1 MRFKTGSTRSL
12 RRKRKLQ
19 VAVFCS
25 GFGSNLQALLN
36 AEKRGNLKSEIGLV
50 VCDRP
55 EAEAIARAN
64 RAKKPV
70 FLIEPKY
77 FGSRMAFEKAIEK
90 VLLKK
95 GIGLVVLAGFMR
107 ILSPYFTKRFR
118 RKILNVHPALLPSF
132 KGARAIRDAFEYG
145 VKVTG
150 VTVHFVTD
158 ELDNGPVILQDVVSI
173 VPNDSLKTLE
183 KKSHRLEHQLYP
195 RGVRLF
201 AEGRLKHEG
210 RRVKNK

>member
-12 RRKRKLQ
+12 WRKRKLQ

-173 VPNDSLKTLE
+173 APNDSLKTLE
-183 KKSHRLEHQLYP
+183 KKIHRLEHQLYP
-195 RGVRLF
+195 RAVRLF
-201 AEGRLKHEG
+201 AEGRLKYEG